1 LNEEVIFK
9 GGKNRVF
16 VTCECECGNQK
27 ICDRTSLLNGRTTS
41 CGCVRRETTIALN
54 KTKRKEPGSKKADD
68 RRYKMFHNAQHRAK
82 RKGIPFTLTIDD
94 IIIPETCPLLGI
106 PLVSTN
112 DKRDPRNPSLDQKE
126 PGKGYTPE
134 NIWVIS
140 SRANWIKSDASLQE
154 LQILVENLK
163 SYSQKGNPL

>member
-1 LNEEVIFK
+1 
-9 GGKNRVF
+9 
-16 VTCECECGNQK
+16 
-27 ICDRTSLLNGRTTS
+27 
-41 CGCVRRETTIALN
+41 
-54 KTKRKEPGSKKADD
+54 
-68 RRYKMFHNAQHRAK
+68 
-82 RKGIPFTLTIDD
+82 
-94 IIIPETCPLLGI
+94 LLGI
-106 PLVSTN
+106 SLVSTN